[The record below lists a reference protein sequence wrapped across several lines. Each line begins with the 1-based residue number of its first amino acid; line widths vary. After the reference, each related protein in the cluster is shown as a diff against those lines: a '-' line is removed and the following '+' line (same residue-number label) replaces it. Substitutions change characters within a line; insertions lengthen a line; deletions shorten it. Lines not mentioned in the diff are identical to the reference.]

1 VSAAW
6 VAVKVESES
15 ANVTVRATVQAA
27 ALRLNCFNFML
38 FPVFFVEKRKERKK
52 QQKKPNENPNPLFAV
67 GVFLSTTVL
76 FHIVKTL
83 C

>member
-1 VSAAW
+1 
-6 VAVKVESES
+6 
-15 ANVTVRATVQAA
+15 
-27 ALRLNCFNFML
+27 ML
-38 FPVFFVEKRKERKK
+38 FPVFFVEKRKKEKKRK
-52 QQKKPNENPNPLFAV
+52 QQKNQSKTKPTFAV